1 MKRRSRIVGKV
12 AKYVKL
18 ANILG
23 ASRTSAILARFTHG
37 IIKEAFFCKKK
48 LR

>member
-12 AKYVKL
+12 AKYEKL
-18 ANILG
+18 AKILG

-37 IIKEAFFCKKK
+37 LIKEAFFCK
-48 LR
+48 RN

>member
-37 IIKEAFFCKKK
+37 IIKEAFFCKQI
-48 LR
+48 